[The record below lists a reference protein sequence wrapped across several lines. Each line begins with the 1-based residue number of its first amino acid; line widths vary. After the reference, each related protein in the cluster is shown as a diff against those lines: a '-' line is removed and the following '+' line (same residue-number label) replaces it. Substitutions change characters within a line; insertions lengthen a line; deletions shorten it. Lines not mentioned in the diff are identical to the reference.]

1 LQRASRPALSVAMA
15 TILVLHGPN
24 LNLLGTR
31 EPEIYGYATLAD
43 IEAMLS
49 RQAKAAGYAVVS
61 FQSNAEHELID
72 RIHRAKQ
79 EKIEIILIN
88 PGAFT
93 HTSIALRDAFLSV
106 QIPFIEL
113 HLSNVLAREPFRR
126 HSYLSDVAIGLITGF
141 GATSYRLALDVAIE
155 RLNKT
160 ANVKRAPKKTARPR

>member
-1 LQRASRPALSVAMA
+1 MS

-31 EPEIYGYATLAD
+31 EPEIYGHATLAD
-43 IEAMLS
+43 IEKMLAI
-49 RQAKAAGYAVVS
+49 QAKSAGHKVES

-72 RIHRAKQ
+72 RIHRART

-106 QIPFIEL
+106 QIPFVEL
-113 HLSNVLAREPFRR
+113 HLSNVFAREEFRR
-126 HSYLSDVAIGLITGF
+126 HSYLSDIAVGLITGF
-141 GATSYRLALDVAIE
+141 GPTSYRLAMEVAIE
-155 RLNKT
+155 RLG
-160 ANVKRAPKKTARPR
+160 RPKKNKR

>member
-1 LQRASRPALSVAMA
+1 MS

-31 EPEIYGYATLAD
+31 EPEIYGHDALAD
-43 IEAMLS
+43 IEKRLGE
-49 RQAKAAGYAVVS
+49 QAKAAAHKVES

-72 RIHRAKQ
+72 RIHRAKS

-106 QIPFIEL
+106 RIPFVEL
-113 HLSNVLAREPFRR
+113 HLSNVFAREEFRR
-126 HSYLSDVAIGLITGF
+126 HSYLSDIAVGLITGF
-141 GATSYRLALDVAIE
+141 GPTSYRLAMEFAIE
-155 RLNKT
+155 RLGKK
-160 ANVKRAPKKTARPR
+160 KR